1 MSMDGDYQTK
11 DATYDSIN
19 TIVIIGIVLLGI
31 AVVGVWF
38 FFSGF

>member
-19 TIVIIGIVLLGI
+19 KKLIVGVVLLAVLLAGI
-31 AVVGVWF
+31 WIL
-38 FFSGF
+38 SLGF

>member
-19 TIVIIGIVLLGI
+19 KKLI
-31 AVVGVWF
+31 VGVVLVAVLVAGIWLL
-38 FFSGF
+38 SLGF

>member
-19 TIVIIGIVLLGI
+19 KKLIV
-31 AVVGVWF
+31 AVVLFAVLVGGIWVL
-38 FFSGF
+38 SLGF

>member
-19 TIVIIGIVLLGI
+19 MKLI
-31 AVVGVWF
+31 VGVVIVAVLVAGIWVL
-38 FFSGF
+38 SLGF

>member
-19 TIVIIGIVLLGI
+19 KILILGI
-31 AVVGVWF
+31 ALVGIVVVGVWF

>member
-19 TIVIIGIVLLGI
+19 KILILGVILVGIV
-31 AVVGVWF
+31 VVGVWF
-38 FFSGF
+38 FISGF

>member
-19 TIVIIGIVLLGI
+19 RKLIVGVVLI
-31 AVVGVWF
+31 AVLVAGIWIL
-38 FFSGF
+38 SLGF

>member
-19 TIVIIGIVLLGI
+19 KKLMVGVVLI
-31 AVVGVWF
+31 AVLVAGIWIL
-38 FFSGF
+38 SLGF

>member
-19 TIVIIGIVLLGI
+19 KKLIVGVVLV
-31 AVVGVWF
+31 AVVVVGIWILSLAF
-38 FFSGF
+38 

>member
-19 TIVIIGIVLLGI
+19 KKLIV
-31 AVVGVWF
+31 AVVLVAVLVGGIWVL
-38 FFSGF
+38 SLGF